1 MIFGR
6 LLVGLGG
13 ETLIATN
20 FSWIV
25 KRFSKKNLTY
35 PNNFMTFIIR
45 SAFISNSL
53 VTPSLNKSM
62 GLDFSIY
69 FGTIIGFISA
79 FCFIIVYFVDHEDR
93 KTDNYLKQ

>member
-53 VTPSLNKSM
+53 VTPSLNKSIYKCF
-62 GLDFSIY
+62 LFYKSNFIFS
-69 FGTIIGFISA
+69 
-79 FCFIIVYFVDHEDR
+79 
-93 KTDNYLKQ
+93 N